1 MSVQTK
7 FSLLAATRH
16 IGWGGVSKLRMILE
30 KLPHASVTLH
40 GDAHSVAITR
50 KYLGPQHAIEAS
62 PPPKFD
68 VALVINDPPA
78 VEGIADLGAPV
89 VFVDSLSYVRKKDS
103 EFPSLDRLAYFC
115 AQKYPTNRFPV
126 ARPLQNRDN
135 VRWVDAIIPIPEKRR
150 GGGGIVIN
158 LGGLY
163 VHNLAGISDDLVN
176 RGVDAY
182 LDLVLFPLV
191 KLLVSSDRKILAI
204 CGNINEEGCR
214 RLRALVPDGVAVGPQ
229 SGGAFERILT
239 DADLLISAPGTTTL
253 LQAASIDLPTILLP
267 SENRSQI
274 PNARLY
280 TKPGADL
287 GEWPDRVINEADFER
302 MRLQGVGEVYRFF
315 FQSMVNAA
323 QSEGAKDEV
332 LAVIRRVVS
341 NAPADGIL
349 DPGLRALGTAGAEQ
363 VARLIE
369 EVALRNLG

>member
-1 MSVQTK
+1 MSVQPK

-16 IGWGGVSKLRMILE
+16 VGWGGVSKLRMILD

-40 GDAHSVAITR
+40 GDEHSVAITR
-50 KYLGPQHAIEAS
+50 KYLGERYTFATDRPS
-62 PPPKFD
+62 KFD

-78 VEGIADLGAPV
+78 VNGIVDLGAPI
-89 VFVDSLSYVRKKDS
+89 VFVDSLSYVRKTDA
-103 EFPSLDRLAYFC
+103 EFPPLDRLAYYC
-115 AQKYPTNRFPV
+115 AQKYPTDRFPV
-126 ARPLQNRDN
+126 AGPLRNREN
-135 VRWVDAIIPIPEKRR
+135 VRWVDAIVPVPQKRR

-163 VHNLAGISDDLVN
+163 VHNLAGVSADLVN
-176 RGVDAY
+176 RGVDSY

-191 KLLVSSDRKILAI
+191 KLLQSSNRKILAI

-214 RLRALVPDGVAVGPQ
+214 KLRALVPDGVAVGPQ
-229 SGGAFERILT
+229 TGGAFERTLA
-239 DADLLISAPGTTTL
+239 DADLLVSAPGTTTL

-280 TKPGADL
+280 TRPGADL
-287 GEWPDRVINEADFER
+287 GEWPERVINEAEFER
-302 MRLQGVGEVYRFF
+302 MRLQGVGAVYQYF
-315 FQSMVNAA
+315 FQSIINAA
-323 QSEGAKDEV
+323 AAKEAHGEV
-332 LAVIRRVVS
+332 LAVIRRVLS

-363 VARLIE
+363 VAEIITQ
-369 EVALRNLG
+369 VALGKTQ

>member
-1 MSVQTK
+1 MPVESRI
-7 FSLLAATRH
+7 SLLAATRH
-16 IGWGGVSKLRMILE
+16 VGWGAVSKLRMILE
-30 KLPHASVTLH
+30 KLPEASVALH

-50 KYLGPQHAIEAS
+50 RYLGPQHTIEAGR
-62 PPPKFD
+62 PRKFD

-78 VEGIADLGAPV
+78 VNGIADLGVPV

-103 EFPSLDRLAYFC
+103 EFPPLDRIAYYC
-115 AQKYPTNRFPV
+115 AQKYPTDRFPI
-126 ARPLQNRDN
+126 AGPLQNRDN
-135 VRWVDAIIPIPEKRR
+135 VKWVDAIIPIPQKRR

-163 VHNLAGISDDLVN
+163 VHNLAGVSDDLVN

-182 LDLVLFPLV
+182 LELVLFPLV
-191 KLLVSSDRKILAI
+191 ELLKSSNRKILAI
-204 CGNINEEGCR
+204 CGNLNEAACR
-214 RLRALVPDGVAVGPQ
+214 RLRALVPDTVAIGPQ

-287 GEWPDRVINEADFER
+287 GEWPDRVISNADFER
-302 MRLQGVGEVYRFF
+302 MRLQGVGAVYQYF
-315 FQSMVNAA
+315 FQSIINAA
-323 QSEGAKDEV
+323 ASNEAAGAV
-332 LAVIRRVVS
+332 RAVIRRVLT

-349 DPGLRALGTAGAEQ
+349 DPGLRALGVAGADQ

-369 EVALRNLG
+369 QAALRHR

>member
-1 MSVQTK
+1 MSDQPK

-16 IGWGGVSKLRMILE
+16 VGWGGVSKLRMILD

-50 KYLGPQHAIEAS
+50 EYLGARYTFAADRPA
-62 PPPKFD
+62 KFD

-78 VEGIADLGAPV
+78 VNGIADLGAPV
-89 VFVDSLSYVRKKDS
+89 VFVDSLSYVRKTDA
-103 EFPSLDRLAYFC
+103 EFPPLDRLAYYC
-115 AQKYPTNRFPV
+115 AQKYPTDRFPV
-126 ARPLQNRDN
+126 AGPLRNREN
-135 VRWVDAIIPIPEKRR
+135 VRWVDAIVPVPQRRR

-163 VHNLAGISDDLVN
+163 VHNLAGISPELVN
-176 RGVDAY
+176 RGVDSY

-191 KLLVSSDRKILAI
+191 KLLQSSNRKILAI

-214 RLRALVPDGVAVGPQ
+214 RLRALVPDNVAVGPQ

-287 GEWPDRVINEADFER
+287 GEWPEQVINEAEFER
-302 MRLQGVGEVYRFF
+302 MRLQGVGAVYQYF
-315 FQSMVNAA
+315 FQSIINAA
-323 QSEGAKDEV
+323 ASKQAHEEV
-332 LAVIRRVVS
+332 LAVIRRVLS

-349 DPGLRALGTAGAEQ
+349 DSNLRALGTAGAEQ
-363 VARLIE
+363 VAQLITQ
-369 EVALRNLG
+369 VALGSTR

>member
-1 MSVQTK
+1 
-7 FSLLAATRH
+7 
-16 IGWGGVSKLRMILE
+16 MILE
-30 KLPHASVTLH
+30 KLPEASVALH

-50 KYLGPQHAIEAS
+50 RYLGPQHTIEAGR
-62 PPPKFD
+62 PRKFD

-78 VEGIADLGAPV
+78 VNGIADLGVPV

-103 EFPSLDRLAYFC
+103 EFPPLDRIAYYC
-115 AQKYPTNRFPV
+115 AQKYPTDRFPI
-126 ARPLQNRDN
+126 AGPLQNRDN
-135 VRWVDAIIPIPEKRR
+135 VKWVDAIIPIPQKRR

-163 VHNLAGISDDLVN
+163 VHNLAGVSDDLVN

-182 LDLVLFPLV
+182 LELVLFPLV
-191 KLLVSSDRKILAI
+191 ELLKSSNRKILAI
-204 CGNINEEGCR
+204 CGNLNEAACR
-214 RLRALVPDGVAVGPQ
+214 RLRALVPDTVAIGPQ

-287 GEWPDRVINEADFER
+287 GEWPDRVISNADFER
-302 MRLQGVGEVYRFF
+302 MRLQGVGAVYQYF
-315 FQSMVNAA
+315 FQSIINAA
-323 QSEGAKDEV
+323 ASNEAAGAV
-332 LAVIRRVVS
+332 RAVIRRVLT

-349 DPGLRALGTAGAEQ
+349 DPGLRALGVAGADQ

-369 EVALRNLG
+369 QAALRHR

>member
-1 MSVQTK
+1 MSVQPK

-16 IGWGGVSKLRMILE
+16 VGWGGVSKLRMTLD

-40 GDAHSVAITR
+40 GDEHSVAITR
-50 KYLGPQHAIEAS
+50 EYLGARYTFAADRPA
-62 PPPKFD
+62 KFD

-78 VEGIADLGAPV
+78 VNGIADLGAPV
-89 VFVDSLSYVRKKDS
+89 IFVDSLSYVRKTDA
-103 EFPSLDRLAYFC
+103 EFPPLDRLAYYC
-115 AQKYPTNRFPV
+115 AQKYPTDCFAIAGPLRNRE
-126 ARPLQNRDN
+126 N
-135 VRWVDAIIPIPEKRR
+135 VRWVDAIVPVPQKRR

-163 VHNLAGISDDLVN
+163 VHNLAGIAPDLVN
-176 RGVDAY
+176 RGVDSY

-191 KLLVSSDRKILAI
+191 KLLQSSNRKILAI
-204 CGNINEEGCR
+204 CGNINAEGCR
-214 RLRALVPDGVAVGPQ
+214 RLRALVPDNVTVGPQ

-287 GEWPDRVINEADFER
+287 GEWPERVINESEFER
-302 MRLQGVGEVYRFF
+302 MRLQGVGAVYQYF
-315 FQSMVNAA
+315 FQSIINAA
-323 QSEGAKDEV
+323 ASKEAHEEV
-332 LAVIRRVVS
+332 LAVMRRVLS

-349 DPGLRALGTAGAEQ
+349 DSNLRALGTAGAEQ
-363 VARLIE
+363 VAQLITQ
-369 EVALRNLG
+369 VALGSTR